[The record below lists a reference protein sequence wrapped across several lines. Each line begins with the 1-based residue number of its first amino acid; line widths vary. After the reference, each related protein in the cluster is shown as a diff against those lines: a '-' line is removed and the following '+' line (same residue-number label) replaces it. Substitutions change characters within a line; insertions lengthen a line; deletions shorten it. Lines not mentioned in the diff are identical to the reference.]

1 MRETKSMGRQVS
13 AERLALCA
21 WTVLL
26 TNVPADLLSVEE
38 ALALRRLRWQNVM
51 LSPGPAKA
59 GTPNSVRP
67 APKIT
72 TECYEASNMTV
83 PLMM

>member
-1 MRETKSMGRQVS
+1 MRYSSESISLCHSERSEDLQTVWSS
-13 AERLALCA
+13 AF
-21 WTVLL
+21 
-26 TNVPADLLSVEE
+26 
-38 ALALRRLRWQNVM
+38 RRLRWQNVM

-72 TECYEASNMTV
+72 TECYETSNMTV